1 VPQHAGSPD
10 TINRMGLEGENAC
23 QEAGLEGDDGDV
35 RGWCHKTEDKSMTAA
50 AAYEVVHRATTG

>member
-1 VPQHAGSPD
+1 
-10 TINRMGLEGENAC
+10 MGLEGENAC

>member
-1 VPQHAGSPD
+1 
-10 TINRMGLEGENAC
+10 MGLEGENAC

-50 AAYEVVHRATTG
+50 AAAAAAYEVVHRATTG